1 MDDPRGEVSFIPA
14 RASSASWKVLGAALV
29 SHLVDGPD
37 FKGSL
42 AISLLTCK
50 MLCGRHKMK
59 YPSIFFLLLF
69 FLLGMERG
77 DKSSVKVVCSLSK
90 HREKALGIH
99 CSGAG

>member
-1 MDDPRGEVSFIPA
+1 MDDPRGEVFFIPA
-14 RASSASWKVLGAALV
+14 RASSAGWKVLGAALV
-29 SHLVDGPD
+29 SHLVAEPE

-50 MLCGRHKMK
+50 MLCGRHEMK
-59 YPSIFFLLLF
+59 YPSIFFLLF
-69 FLLGMERG
+69 SLLGMARG

-99 CSGAG
+99 C